1 MNLKIAQYMCTM
13 CISNL
18 QSSNLIMVINRVKI
32 LLLINTCIDMYIYIY
47 MLNNYLFFDSE
58 FIELI
63 FHNI

>member
-1 MNLKIAQYMCTM
+1 MNLKIAQYMRTM

-47 MLNNYLFFDSE
+47 AKQLF
-58 FIELI
+58 I
-63 FHNI
+63 F